1 MMPEKNA
8 SGIKILAENRKAR
21 YNYTILETYECGIE
35 LRGTEVKSMK
45 DGKFSFVD
53 SYAVIEHG
61 ECILKS
67 FHISP
72 YTFGNLYNHDPDRPR
87 RLLLHKQEI
96 KKLYRKTEER
106 GFTLVPLKFYL
117 KNGRVKLELAVCQ
130 GKKSFDKRDSIKE
143 RDMKREVARE
153 FRSKLH

>member
-1 MMPEKNA
+1 MPEKDE
-8 SGIKILAENRKAR
+8 GIKLLADNRKAR
-21 YNYTILETYECGIE
+21 FNYTILETYECGIE

-53 SYAVIEHG
+53 SYAVIERG

-72 YTFGNLYNHDPDRPR
+72 YAFGNLYNHDPDRSR

-106 GFTLVPLKFYL
+106 GFTLIPLKFYL
-117 KNGRVKLELAVCQ
+117 KAALVKLELAVCQ
-130 GKKSFDKRDSIKE
+130 GKKSYDKRDSIKE

-153 FRSKLH
+153 FRSRLH